1 MISCYS
7 SPRTLVSSLAEM
19 RKEYSP
25 EKQDEAADWLAKA
38 LSPWPGLRGLAGNY
52 PAALTMFLQ
61 WAKNVQG

>member
-1 MISCYS
+1 
-7 SPRTLVSSLAEM
+7 M